1 MWLKISVSS
10 QDHDLI
16 ADGLYVRADFE
27 HWKLTH
33 LMRYSYKIFIN
44 FLTIFLIFLK
54 KSLNATRNYKNRKCQ
69 NSALSKD
76 FGRSLTFTLGMKFLH
91 ALEMVLYDLILDHQI
106 FFVKITNCS
115 NIIIRNNEEVLYL
128 LRRGDFR
135 FKAPTNMWFCRR
147 SNS

>member
-1 MWLKISVSS
+1 MQQEI
-10 QDHDLI
+10 
-16 ADGLYVRADFE
+16 
-27 HWKLTH
+27 
-33 LMRYSYKIFIN
+33 
-44 FLTIFLIFLK
+44 
-54 KSLNATRNYKNRKCQ
+54 KNRKCQ

-135 FKAPTNMWFCRR
+135 FKAPTNM
-147 SNS
+147 